1 MMKKTVGVV
10 TLHNSP
16 NYGSCLQTYATQR
29 VLDGLGVNACI
40 IDYYRYDAIPENET
54 DRALDGQLARKLPVF
69 RIPGVKALARIPV
82 SKMVERRAAP
92 LNDFRQSALNL
103 TPRKYYSSENLEA
116 EPPACDVYC
125 TGSDQVWNSKWNGG
139 FERAFYLSFAP
150 EGARR
155 IAYASS
161 IGKSSLEDWEIP
173 LMREALSRYSAISV
187 REAEAADLL
196 DSIGVRGAVPVIDP
210 TLMLNPAD
218 WRAVS
223 DGWSPERPYILLYQ
237 LNRSPDFDAYAQRVS
252 KLIGLPVVRIAYG
265 IHEKRRNEAVVICP
279 TVGRFLSLFFGAEL
293 VLTDSFHGSAFSV
306 NLGKPFVSIAPERF
320 SSRIGNLLAMTGL
333 EGRLLDDW
341 NDVTL
346 ASEKLD
352 FSEARAVLA
361 RERERAW
368 GFLCGALDLSVQA
381 GTVATSERS
390 K

>member
-1 MMKKTVGVV
+1 M
-10 TLHNSP
+10 
-16 NYGSCLQTYATQR
+16 
-29 VLDGLGVNACI
+29 
-40 IDYYRYDAIPENET
+40 
-54 DRALDGQLARKLPVF
+54 
-69 RIPGVKALARIPV
+69 
-82 SKMVERRAAP
+82 
-92 LNDFRQSALNL
+92 
-103 TPRKYYSSENLEA
+103 

-161 IGKSSLEDWEIP
+161 IGKSSLEEWEIP

-196 DSIGVRGAVPVIDP
+196 DSIGIHGAVPVIDP
-210 TLMLNPAD
+210 TLMLKPAE
-218 WRAVS
+218 WEAVS
-223 DGWSPERPYILLYQ
+223 DGWMPERPYILLYQ
-237 LNRSPDFDAYAQRVS
+237 LNRNPDFDAYAQRVS
-252 KLIGLPVVRIAYG
+252 KLTGLPIMRIAYG
-265 IHEKRRNEAVVICP
+265 VHEKRRNETSVICP

-293 VLTDSFHGSAFSV
+293 VLTDSFHGAAFSV
-306 NLGKPFVSIAPERF
+306 NLEKPFVSIAPERF

-352 FSEARAVLA
+352 FSGARAVIA
-361 RERERAW
+361 RERGRAQD
-368 GFLCGALDLSVQA
+368 FLRGALAQGKQDES
-381 GTVATSERS
+381 TTTTKRS